1 MNESLSCKSAKCY
14 TGHAR
19 KLCAPKTGRSVN
31 MDRPISVITRELGER
46 IAEYRLSL
54 NLRQEDVARATGVS
68 RSTVARLEAGGG
80 GTLDTLVRVLKALG
94 VDDRMGML
102 VPDARV
108 RPLDKRPDA
117 GRRKRASGPS
127 RDGMDE
133 PSGTTW
139 AWGDGE

>member
-1 MNESLSCKSAKCY
+1 MGSMSLCV
-14 TGHAR
+14 
-19 KLCAPKTGRSVN
+19 PIIGRSLT
-31 MDRPISVITRELGER
+31 MDRPISIITRELGER

-54 NLRQEDVARATGVS
+54 NLRQEDVARATGIS

-94 VDDRMGML
+94 VEDRIGML

-108 RPLDKRPDA
+108 RPLDERPDA

-127 RDGMDE
+127 RDCDE
-133 PSGTTW
+133 PSGVW
-139 AWGDGE
+139 EWGDGE